1 MPRTEEAELR
11 SLSASWG
18 VPLDSRQSDA
28 LLGYADLLT
37 HWNRRINLTGAR
49 SAAAV
54 VSEHYPDAFALAKRL
69 EGPARLV
76 DVGSGGGLPAI
87 PLALLRPELTLR
99 LCEPIAKKAA
109 FLRTAVRDL
118 GLSERV
124 GLDMARGEDL
134 APADFDVAVSRAT
147 LEPEAWL
154 ALGRRLVHPGGR
166 VMVLTVP
173 GSAVASAGTG
183 EVYADGRR
191 LLVEVQAELAG

>member
-18 VPLDSRQSDA
+18 VPLDSRQNDA
-28 LLGYADLLT
+28 LLGYADLLI

-69 EGPARLV
+69 EKPARLI

-87 PLALLRPELTLR
+87 PLALLRPGLTVR

-124 GLDMARGEDL
+124 SLDMARGEDL

-166 VMVLTVP
+166 VLILTVP
-173 GSAVASAGTG
+173 GSVVASAGTSQ
-183 EVYADGRR
+183 VYAGERR